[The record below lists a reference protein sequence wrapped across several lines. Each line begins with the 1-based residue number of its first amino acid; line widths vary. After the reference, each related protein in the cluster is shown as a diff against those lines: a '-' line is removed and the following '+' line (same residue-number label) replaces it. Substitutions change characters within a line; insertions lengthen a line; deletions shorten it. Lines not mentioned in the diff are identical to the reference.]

1 MRLTVRQEV
10 KASIIGVM
18 AEAEKAGRCPLAAAE
33 AAFPG
38 VPIVVVGACYG
49 EMISDQEDRWWQT
62 VERVIDGELV
72 QRAVASAAAQ

>member
-49 EMISDQEDRWWQT
+49 EMISDQESRWWET
-62 VERVIDGELV
+62 LERAIDTEVI
-72 QRAVASAAAQ
+72 QRAVTAAAAQ

>member
-72 QRAVASAAAQ
+72 QRAVTAASVR